1 MDPRRQLL
9 LTLASLLCS
18 GSLLARGPVKTDEV
32 IPLTGSEMLMPGQF
46 EWQPDR
52 SSQGDVSITVNLSL
66 QMMEVYRGGVLIA
79 RSSISSGGYGHSTPN
94 GSFNILGKEV
104 MHYSNL
110 YHHAPMPFM
119 QRLTMEGVALH
130 AGYLPGVPASHGCI
144 RLPDAFARKLF
155 EITSCGNP
163 VTVLGSAKEYHQP
176 TVQSTRS
183 RSRKEKPADVT
194 PVDSSGTRYLAGEVG
209 GSPSVKPQKVE
220 KPRPAAA
227 QTAVSTGS
235 KSMAQL
241 EEEELGIRNNQHL
254 SRAERQ
260 QELNRVWSQQRALM
274 GRS

>member
-1 MDPRRQLL
+1 MDPRQQLL
-9 LTLASLLCS
+9 IAIAILMVS
-18 GSLLARGPVKTDEV
+18 GSLLARGPVKKDEV
-32 IPLTGSEMLMPGQF
+32 IPLTSNEMLMPGQF

-52 SSQGDVSITVNLSL
+52 SPQGEISITVNLSL

-144 RLPDAFARKLF
+144 RLPDAFAQKLF

-163 VTVLGSAKEYHQP
+163 VAVVGNAKEYHQP
-176 TVQSTRS
+176 TVQSTRG
-183 RSRKEKPADVT
+183 RARKEKSSDMS
-194 PVDSSGTRYLAGEVG
+194 PVDTNGTRYLAGEVFVA
-209 GSPSVKPQKVE
+209 SSVKPQKSE
-220 KPRPAAA
+220 KPYPA
-227 QTAVSTGS
+227 TAPAGDVTSF
-235 KSMAQL
+235 KNMAQL
-241 EEEELGIRNNQHL
+241 EDEELGIRNNQSL
-254 SRAERQ
+254 SRSERQ
-260 QELNRVWSQQRALM
+260 QELNRVWSAQRALM
-274 GRS
+274 GSH

>member
-9 LTLASLLCS
+9 IAMAMLMGS
-18 GSLLARGPVKTDEV
+18 GSLLARGPVKKDEV
-32 IPLTGSEMLMPGQF
+32 IPLTSSEMLMPGQF

-52 SSQGDVSITVNLSL
+52 SPQGEISITVNLSL

-155 EITSCGNP
+155 EITLCGNL
-163 VTVLGSAKEYHQP
+163 VTIVGSAKEYHQP

-183 RSRKEKPADVT
+183 RSHKEKMADMT
-194 PVDSSGTRYLAGEVG
+194 PVDSSGTRYLAGG
-209 GSPSVKPQKVE
+209 TPSVKPQKYE
-220 KPRPAAA
+220 KPCPA
-227 QTAVSTGS
+227 TALVVVATGS

-241 EEEELGIRNNQHL
+241 EDEELGIRKNQSL
-254 SRAERQ
+254 SHSERQ
-260 QELNRVWSQQRALM
+260 QELNRVWSEQRALM
-274 GRS
+274 GSH